1 MHKKIIVL
9 AIASALAA
17 PALAFAEATVY
28 GQVNLAVDMV
38 NDGATPSSST
48 NQLNAYGSRL
58 GFTGT
63 HDLSGGMSLV
73 WVLEGDVAVDTGA
86 AGGGGVLFSRASN
99 IGLKSDSMGTVALG
113 RQDSPYKA
121 STRGL
126 DLFGDSAAD
135 NRRLMGIGHDVGGP
149 NAISYSSPSMNGLSV
164 VVASAFGAE
173 NAAAGDTKGS
183 ALGFAAMYAQGPI
196 YATLAYDSA
205 KFGTAG
211 SGDLGAVAPF
221 AADDTSKA
229 VKLGGSYAM
238 DQFAVNL
245 VIEKTTDSI
254 AANGGDTTGTN
265 LYLGGKFNVSSTD
278 AVKLAYTKK
287 GTQTAPAGDLKN
299 DATQIAVGYDHGLDK
314 STMVYALY
322 TKVTDN
328 ATPVPLTAIGNDP
341 SILSAGIK
349 YSF

>member
-17 PALAFAEATVY
+17 PALTFAEATVY

-63 HDLSGGMSLV
+63 HDLSGGMSVV
-73 WVLEGDVAVDTGA
+73 WVLEGDVAVDTGV
-86 AGGGGVLFSRASN
+86 AGDGAGTLFDRASN

-149 NAISYSSPSMNGLSV
+149 NAISYSSPSMNGFSV

-173 NAAAGDTKGS
+173 TAAAGDTKGS

-205 KFGTAG
+205 KFGSTG
-211 SGDLGAVAPF
+211 SGDLGASGSF
-221 AADDTSKA
+221 SADDTSKA
-229 VKLGGSYAM
+229 IKLGGSYAM

-287 GTQTAPAGDLKN
+287 GTQTQAGTDLKN
-299 DATQIAVGYDHGLDK
+299 DANQIAVGYDHGLDK

-322 TKVTDN
+322 TKVTQN
-328 ATPVPLTAIGNDP
+328 ATGAADP